1 MSTYTTAQLVARI
14 EQITDTTDDDYES
27 IARMVGDLDHT
38 DAQIATTVVRPLD
51 LIDAADTD
59 LERAYRAVE
68 VVRGLAQS
76 ATRQG
81 SPMAGLLWRQHE
93 AAEAS
98 VEASRLAAERAPQ
111 PEAVEL

>member
-1 MSTYTTAQLVARI
+1 MSTCTTAQLVARI
-14 EQITDTTDDDYES
+14 EQITDTTTTDYER

-38 DAQIATTVVRPLD
+38 DAQIATAVVRPLD

-59 LERAYRAVE
+59 LERVYRALE

-93 AAEAS
+93 AAEATT
-98 VEASRLAAERAPQ
+98 EAARLAAERASRRPRW
-111 PEAVEL
+111 EL